1 MIIIP
6 EYLIDADYPIYF
18 KVIITPVGGSPIDV
32 SDDIMMDGEN
42 VFSDSAGSSAFPIGC
57 VLTKCVTFTIDNS
70 LGQYDDYDFYGA
82 QIQFSFVIEGNFA
95 SSYLLTETEDKLLTE
110 DGTYLIYD
118 RDTGSV
124 VVDRGIYYVTLPV
137 SISDNI
143 EITALD
149 KSYRLDT
156 PYQINVALPAKR
168 STVLAD
174 ICLQANI
181 QADVT
186 FHNLTQLGNDERLVT
201 NIPENSTCRDI
212 LGQLAATEGAN
223 ARIDNAGVL
232 KFIKW
237 DFTRTDYTLTNFMES
252 PEVSSSDL
260 SITGVKVVSGEE
272 TSGGL
277 YGTEEYKLTLNIPI
291 ISGASVAEESDPS
304 DTPIEQLVAVYVGNM
319 LIDKPFRIMRG
330 TYIPN
335 VMIEF
340 GDMACSMDKNDKV
353 YVTPI
358 TDFSFTLFGSTSVE
372 TKSETPIQSA
382 SKFTSASQSVLQ
394 QQINT
399 KKRVFVTQPT
409 PPYAVGDLWVNGDEF
424 YYCISPKVVGQTFD
438 MDDWDFATSYTHE
451 QEVQEAI
458 NHATALITGATG
470 GNIIIHTYP
479 TDPENPTPLD
489 GKPYEILITDN
500 ADESLARNV
509 WRWNLNGLAHSSNGV
524 NGPYDDA
531 AILADGSINAKYI
544 TTGELSGSVIK
555 AGTLS
560 ANTIM
565 GGTLT
570 LGGANNGNG
579 QIDIL
584 NKNGS
589 PIGGINKDGLLL
601 STPNGGTLT
610 INPTEGLVVKD
621 SNNNPIYWVREDEFR
636 MRKGVAEQELSVG
649 LMVRMIAITIEESGT
664 IINKGLAFVGYTE
677 T

>member
-70 LGQYDDYDFYGA
+70 SGQYDDYDFYGA

-118 RDTGSV
+118 RSTGSV
-124 VVDRGIYYVTLPV
+124 VVDRGIYYVTSPV

-223 ARIDNAGVL
+223 ARIDNVGVL

-252 PEVSSSDL
+252 PEVSSSNL

-277 YGTEEYKLTLNIPI
+277 YGTDEYKLTLNIPI

-304 DTPIEQLVAVYVGNM
+304 DTPIEQLVAIYVGNM
-319 LIDKPFRIMRG
+319 LIDKPFRIMKG
-330 TYIPN
+330 DYIPN
-335 VMIEF
+335 IMIEF
-340 GDMACSMDKNDKV
+340 GDMAHSVDKNDNE

-358 TDFSFTLFGSTSVE
+358 TDFSFTLFGKTSVE

-394 QQINT
+394 QQINA

-409 PPYAVGDLWVNGDEF
+409 PPYAIGDLWVNGDEF

-438 MDDWDFATSYTHE
+438 MDDWDYATSYTHE

-458 NHATALITGATG
+458 NHATAMITGATG
-470 GNIIIHTYP
+470 GNIVIHTYP
-479 TDPENPTPLD
+479 VDPENPTPLD
-489 GKPYEILITDN
+489 GKPYELLIMDSS
-500 ADESLARNV
+500 DELQARNV
-509 WRWNLNGLAHSSNGV
+509 WRWNINGLAHSSNGI

-584 NKNGS
+584 NENGS
-589 PIGGINKDGLLL
+589 PIGGINKDGLSL

-649 LMVRMIAITIEESGT
+649 LMVRMIAITIEENGT

>member
-57 VLTKCVTFTIDNS
+57 VITKCVTFTIDNS
-70 LGQYDDYDFYGA
+70 SGQYDDYDFYGA

-118 RDTGSV
+118 RSTGSV
-124 VVDRGIYYVTLPV
+124 VVDRGIYYVTSPV

-252 PEVSSSDL
+252 PEVSSSNL

-277 YGTEEYKLTLNIPI
+277 YGTDEYKLTLNIPI

-304 DTPIEQLVAVYVGNM
+304 DTPIEQLVAIYVGNM
-319 LIDKPFRIMRG
+319 LIDKPFRIMKG
-330 TYIPN
+330 DYIPN
-335 VMIEF
+335 IMIEF
-340 GDMACSMDKNDKV
+340 GDMAHSVDKNDNE

-358 TDFSFTLFGSTSVE
+358 TDFSFTLFGKTSVE

-394 QQINT
+394 QQINA

-409 PPYAVGDLWVNGDEF
+409 PPYAIGDLWVNGDEF

-438 MDDWDFATSYTHE
+438 MDDWDYATSYTHE

-458 NHATALITGATG
+458 NHATAMITGATG
-470 GNIIIHTYP
+470 GNIVIHTYP
-479 TDPENPTPLD
+479 VDPENPTPLD
-489 GKPYEILITDN
+489 GKPYELLIMDA
-500 ADESLARNV
+500 ADELQARNV
-509 WRWNLNGLAHSSNGV
+509 WRWNINGLAHSSNGV

-555 AGTLS
+555 AGTLT
-560 ANTIM
+560 ANAIM

-584 NKNGS
+584 DEDGHS
-589 PIGGINKDGLLL
+589 IGGINKNGLTLR
-601 STPNGGTLT
+601 TPNGGTLT
-610 INPTEGLVVKD
+610 ISPSEGLVVKD
-621 SNNNPIYWVREDEFR
+621 ANGQPIYWVTEDEFR

-649 LMVRMIAITIEESGT
+649 LMVRMIAITIEENGT

>member
-18 KVIITPVGGSPIDV
+18 KVIITPVGGQPIDV

-42 VFSDSAGSSAFPIGC
+42 VFTDSAGSSAFPIGC

-82 QIQFSFVIEGNFA
+82 QIQFSFVIEGNFV

-110 DGTYLIYD
+110 DGTHLIYD

-124 VVDRGIYYVTLPV
+124 VVDRGTYYVTSPV

-149 KSYRLDT
+149 KTYKLDT
-156 PYQINVALPAKR
+156 PYQINVGLPAKR
-168 STVLAD
+168 EVVLAD
-174 ICLQANI
+174 ICLQTGI

-186 FHNLTQLGNDERLVT
+186 FHAYTQLGNDERLVT
-201 NIPENSTCRDI
+201 NIPENTTCRDVI
-212 LGQLAATEGAN
+212 GQLAATEGAN
-223 ARIDNAGVL
+223 ARINNAGVL
-232 KFIKW
+232 KFIQW
-237 DFTRTDYTLTNFMES
+237 DFSRTDYTLTNFMDS

-260 SITGVKVVSGEE
+260 SITGVKVVSSED

-277 YGTEEYKLTLNIPI
+277 YGTEEYKLTLTIPI
-291 ISGASVAEESDPS
+291 ISGASVTEESDPS
-304 DTPIEQLVAVYVGNM
+304 ATPIEQLVAIYVGNM
-319 LIDKPFRIMRG
+319 LIDKPFRIMKG
-330 TYIPN
+330 DYIPN

-340 GDMACSMDKNDKV
+340 GDMAHSVDKNDNE

-358 TDFSFTLFGSTSVE
+358 TDFSFTLFGKTSVE

-394 QQINT
+394 QQINA
-399 KKRVFVTQPT
+399 KKRVFTTQPV

-424 YYCISPKVVGQTFD
+424 YYCITPRVVGQSFN
-438 MDDWDFATSYTHE
+438 MDDWNTATSYTHE

-500 ADESLARNV
+500 VNELDARNV
-509 WRWNLNGLAHSSNGV
+509 WRWNLNGLAHSSNGID
-524 NGPYDDA
+524 GPYDDA
-531 AILADGSINAKYI
+531 AILADGRINAKYI
-544 TTGELSGSVIK
+544 TTGTLKGNIIE

-560 ANTIM
+560 ANAIM

-570 LGGANNGNG
+570 LGGAKNGNG

-584 NKNGS
+584 DENGS
-589 PIGGINKDGLLL
+589 PIGGINKDGLSL

-610 INPTEGLVVKD
+610 ISPTEGLVVKD
-621 SNNNPIYWVREDEFR
+621 ANGNPIYWVREDEFR

-649 LMVRMIAITIEESGT
+649 LMVRMIAITIEENGT